1 MKAPINDKFVCPR
14 CGNSDP
20 RAFGFRDGRPYC
32 RKCLPFAGKCAEV
45 NSKVVPEPFL
55 KLDYSLSE
63 EQEAI
68 SKRLVSNFV
77 RGVDSLVYAVCG
89 AGKTELSYGVIA
101 CALSKGLQ
109 VGFALPRRDV
119 VIELHERIAA
129 AFPRNKV
136 TAVYGGHSEVL
147 EGDIVILTTHQ
158 LFRYEKYFDLL
169 VMDEIDAFPFKGDPT
184 LHAFYERSVRGRTV
198 LLTATPSKELLSA
211 YAKPGREV
219 LELRTR
225 FHRHPM
231 PVPSFAYVPSFSK
244 TIYIGKKLKAY
255 RKDKRPCLV
264 FVPSKAE
271 AERLFLFLRPFFP
284 RGSFVHSEDPLRE
297 EKIRLFKRRK
307 LDYLVTTSVLER
319 GVTVEGLHVIVADA
333 DREGIYDAA
342 TLIQIAGRAGR
353 KASCPSG
360 EVIFLCERK
369 TGSIDRAILE
379 IRRSNEF
386 LLKLS

>member
-1 MKAPINDKFVCPR
+1 MESPRKQSLACPR

-20 RAFGFRDGRPYC
+20 RAFGWKGGVPYC
-32 RKCLPFAGKCAEV
+32 RKCLPFSGKSAEKRAGEIT
-45 NSKVVPEPFL
+45 EPHLEL
-55 KLDYSLSE
+55 KYSLSE
-63 EQEAI
+63 EQAAI
-68 SKRLVSNFV
+68 SKKLVANFI

-101 CALSKGLQ
+101 CALSKGMQ

-119 VIELHERIAA
+119 VIELCERIKE

-136 TAVYGGHSEVL
+136 VAVYGGHSEDL

-158 LFRYEKYFDLL
+158 LFRYERYFDLL
-169 VMDEIDAFPFKGDPT
+169 VMDEIDAFPFKGDAV

-198 LLTATPSKELLSA
+198 LLTATPSKELIAAYSA
-211 YAKPGREV
+211 PGREV

-231 PVPSFAYVPSFSK
+231 PVPDIYYVPSP
-244 TIYIGKKLKAY
+244 LKALRIGSRLRSY
-255 RKDKRPCLV
+255 RKEGRPCLV
-264 FVPSKAE
+264 FVPSKADS
-271 AERLFLFLRPFFP
+271 ERLFLQLRPFFP

-297 EKIRLFKRRK
+297 EKIRRFKKRQ

-333 DREGIYDAA
+333 DRESIYDAA

-353 KASCPSG
+353 KASCPG
-360 EVIFLCERK
+360 GDVLFLCEKK
-369 TGSIDRAILE
+369 TASMEAAVAE

-386 LLKLS
+386 LLKLP

>member
-1 MKAPINDKFVCPR
+1 MESPSEEKIVCPR

-20 RAFGFRDGRPYC
+20 RAFGYKNGKPYC
-32 RKCLPFAGKCAEV
+32 RKCLPFTGKSAEV
-45 NSKVVPEPFL
+45 SAKEVHEPFL
-55 KLDYSLSE
+55 KLDYALSE
-63 EQEAI
+63 EQAAV
-68 SKRLVSNFV
+68 SKKLVANFV

-119 VIELHERIAA
+119 VIELYERIAA
-129 AFPRNKV
+129 AFPKNKV
-136 TAVYGGHSEVL
+136 TAVYGGHSDLL

-158 LFRYEKYFDLL
+158 LFRYENYFDLL

-184 LHAFYERSVRGRTV
+184 LHAFYERSVKGWTV

-211 YAKPGREV
+211 YSKPGREV
-219 LELRTR
+219 VELRTR

-231 PVPSFAYVPSFSK
+231 PVPTFAYVPSFSK
-244 TIYIGKKLKAY
+244 ALYIGKKLRSY
-255 RKDKRPCLV
+255 RKERRPCLV

-271 AERLFLFLRPFFP
+271 AERLFVRLRPFFP
-284 RGSFVHSEDPLRE
+284 RGSFVHSEDPFRE

-333 DREGIYDAA
+333 DHEAIYDAA

-360 EVIFLCERK
+360 EVIFLCEKK
-369 TGSIDRAILE
+369 TPSIDRAIGE

>member
-1 MKAPINDKFVCPR
+1 
-14 CGNSDP
+14 
-20 RAFGFRDGRPYC
+20 
-32 RKCLPFAGKCAEV
+32 
-45 NSKVVPEPFL
+45 
-55 KLDYSLSE
+55 
-63 EQEAI
+63 
-68 SKRLVSNFV
+68 
-77 RGVDSLVYAVCG
+77 
-89 AGKTELSYGVIA
+89 
-101 CALSKGLQ
+101 
-109 VGFALPRRDV
+109 
-119 VIELHERIAA
+119 
-129 AFPRNKV
+129 
-136 TAVYGGHSEVL
+136 
-147 EGDIVILTTHQ
+147 
-158 LFRYEKYFDLL
+158 
-169 VMDEIDAFPFKGDPT
+169 MDEIDAFPFKGDTT